1 MALFWKLCW
10 KEKIFIWQLCTKFRG
25 GSVIAKKSFRYSK
38 QIFCVISLA
47 TLVQITLNFDYFG
60 KNLTINNLLFLKDLN
75 FPPKYLFRF
84 LFDSDWLILQE
95 SGEKFVTWI
104 GVRVHVHDLWYF
116 DSSTFNYW
124 NYVNLKGK
132 DVAWNREQWSE
143 YM

>member
-1 MALFWKLCW
+1 M
-10 KEKIFIWQLCTKFRG
+10 
-25 GSVIAKKSFRYSK
+25 IAKKSFRYSK

-95 SGEKFVTWI
+95 SGEKFVT
-104 GVRVHVHDLWYF
+104 
-116 DSSTFNYW
+116 
-124 NYVNLKGK
+124 
-132 DVAWNREQWSE
+132 
-143 YM
+143 